1 MTIHIRT
8 MTSDDCEAAID
19 LWRRC
24 AGVALSSAD
33 RPEAIGRYLDRNPGL
48 SLVVE
53 DSRRVVA
60 ALLCGHDGRR
70 GYLHHLAVDPG
81 HRGRGI
87 GRRLVE
93 RATDGLRAEGIAKCH
108 IFVMRDNPAGIAF
121 WTRLGWSPRDDIGIV
136 SLSLE
141 DCLATPPATP
151 PGEKVE

>member
-8 MTSDDCEAAID
+8 MTSEDYEAAID

-53 DSRRVVA
+53 DSGRVVA

-70 GYLHHLAVDPG
+70 GFLHHLAVDPG

-93 RATDGLRAEGIAKCH
+93 RATDGLRTEGIAKCH
-108 IFVMRDNPAGIAF
+108 IFVMRDNPAGIEF
-121 WTRLGWSPRDDIGIV
+121 WTHLGWSPRDDVGIV

-141 DCLATPPATP
+141 DSPAKAPATP
-151 PGEKVE
+151 SGEKVE